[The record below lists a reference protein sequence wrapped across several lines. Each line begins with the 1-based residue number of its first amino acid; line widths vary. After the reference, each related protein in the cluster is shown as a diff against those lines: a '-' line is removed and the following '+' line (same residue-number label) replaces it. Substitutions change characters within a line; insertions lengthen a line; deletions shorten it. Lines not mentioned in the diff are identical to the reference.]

1 MTTRKRHSVG
11 RAHDNEAT
19 AARKKFIT
27 DLHKLW
33 GRLKSQEQPKVSEL
47 RRIVDL
53 CTTTRGN
60 RFRFLKRPRKGP
72 SNEESVLFERL
83 RWHRV
88 VPGGSGWLGS
98 ALNSTW
104 MVDAPTFDKL
114 DTFAMLISMAQGRQ
128 SWTDEW
134 AKLLAPVFAGEEAL

>member
-1 MTTRKRHSVG
+1 MSRKT
-11 RAHDNEAT
+11 AT
-19 AARKKFIT
+19 QARKNFIM

-33 GRLKSQEQPKVSEL
+33 GRLKTQEQPEVKEL
-47 RRIVDL
+47 QRIVDL

-60 RFRFLKRPRKGP
+60 SFRFLKRPRKGP

-88 VPGGSGWLGS
+88 IPGGTGWLGS
-98 ALNSTW
+98 ALGSTW
-104 MVDAPTFDKL
+104 RVDAPTFDKL

-128 SWTDEW
+128 NWTDEW
-134 AKLLAPVFAGEEAL
+134 AKVLQLHTK

>member
-1 MTTRKRHSVG
+1 MTTRKRHSFK
-11 RAHDNEAT
+11 RANDNEA
-19 AARKKFIT
+19 ADARAKFIT

-33 GRLKSQEQPKVSEL
+33 SRLKSEETPEAPEL
-47 RRIVDL
+47 ERILDL
-53 CTTTRGN
+53 CTTKRGN

-88 VPGGSGWLGS
+88 IPGGTGWLGS
-98 ALNSTW
+98 ALNSAW
-104 MVDAPTFDKL
+104 MVDTPTFDKL

-134 AKLLAPVFAGEEAL
+134 AKLLAPVLSGEEKL